1 MSLTRVVLCLCFV
14 LVSAGNVLAQLPDI
28 GPLATRQAEAIAKAK
43 RKSVVVLDFFGPGE
57 NVTELGETFS
67 DAFSTALASSGHKF
81 AIVARSRMRERLEQK
96 RMIFANI
103 NNLDVALWMG
113 RELKID
119 CMVFGRIFAT
129 GDRIDVDV
137 VSFRVDSGKE
147 IAHHKVAYSLSK
159 QMQDLMNNT
168 TDNLA
173 LPVIPTQ
180 YPPQKTGYSFPKCIR
195 CPQAGFTDE
204 AVNNRIQG
212 TVVLSVVVTP
222 DGTVKD
228 IAVVKSLPYGLT
240 QTAVETVMNWRLAP
254 ASTPEGTAVAVRQT
268 IEVTFHLYST
278 P

>member
-1 MSLTRVVLCLCFV
+1 MSLTRVVLCLCLV
-14 LVSAGNVLAQLPDI
+14 LASAGSALAQLPDI
-28 GPLATRQAEAIAKAK
+28 GPLATREAEAIAKAK

-57 NVTELGETFS
+57 KVTELGETFS
-67 DAFSTALASSGHKF
+67 DAFSMALANSSHKF
-81 AIVARSRMRERLEQK
+81 TMVARSRIRERLEQK

-103 NNLDVALWMG
+103 NNLDVVLWMA

-119 CMVFGRIFAT
+119 CVVFGRIFAT

-147 IAHHKVAYSLSK
+147 IAHHKVAYSISK

-168 TDNLA
+168 SDSLA

-180 YPPQKTGYSFPKCIR
+180 YPPQKTGYTLPKCIR

-212 TVVLSVVVTP
+212 TVVLSVVVNP

-240 QTAVETVMNWRLAP
+240 QTAVETVMNWVLKP
-254 ASTPEGTAVAVRQT
+254 EITPDGTAVAVRQVV
-268 IEVTFHLYST
+268 EVSFHLYST